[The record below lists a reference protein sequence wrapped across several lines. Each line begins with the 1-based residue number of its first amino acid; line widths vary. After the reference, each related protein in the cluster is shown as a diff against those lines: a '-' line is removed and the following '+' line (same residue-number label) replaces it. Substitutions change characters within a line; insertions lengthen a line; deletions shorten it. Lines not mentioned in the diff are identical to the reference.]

1 MLEKCELSDAA
12 GAPGM
17 TCEKDECAFWR
28 VAGHLGISET
38 ADGCAIQYF
47 ELLDEGPEMVAWL
60 LSVKQR
66 IDDRPS

>member
-1 MLEKCELSDAA
+1 MFEQCELRHAS
-12 GAPGM
+12 GASGVS
-17 TCEKDECAFWR
+17 CQKDDCAFWR

-38 ADGCAIQYF
+38 TDGCAIQYF

-66 IDDRPS
+66 VDERLS